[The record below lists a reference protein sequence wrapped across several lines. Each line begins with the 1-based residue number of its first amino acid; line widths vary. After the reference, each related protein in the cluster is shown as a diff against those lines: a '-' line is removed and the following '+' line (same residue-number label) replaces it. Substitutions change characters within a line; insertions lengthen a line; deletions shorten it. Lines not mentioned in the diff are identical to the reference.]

1 MLEKFEIYLV
11 NEKLINIKDVE
22 YRYIVTRKL
31 LKKLRKTD
39 NSKKYKLK
47 REKPKTAKDIAV
59 QAFNLY
65 SDSDS

>member
-47 REKPKTAKDIAV
+47 REKPKTVKDIAV